1 MHNFD
6 QEIDEETFEVLATQ
20 YQEIIVQQMV
30 DETNAKDPDELRKIR
45 IAGLKAMMRATFL
58 TNPLATEA
66 DFERLWPQ
74 MFDDALI
81 EYTQTTQYEVMEQI
95 VENVEGDDDD
105 DDEDDDEFDDDDE
118 DESEDDQKTPF

>member
-20 YQEIIVQQMV
+20 YQEIIIKQMA
-30 DETNAKDPDELRKIR
+30 DETNAKDATELRNIR

-105 DDEDDDEFDDDDE
+105 EDDDDEFDDDDE
-118 DESEDDQKTPF
+118 DELEDDQ

>member
-20 YQEIIVQQMV
+20 YQEIIIQQMA
-30 DETNAKDPDELRKIR
+30 DETNAKNPDELRNIR

-66 DFERLWPQ
+66 DFDRLWPR
-74 MFDDALI
+74 MFDDALV

-95 VENVEGDDDD
+95 VENVDGDDD
-105 DDEDDDEFDDDDE
+105 EDDEFDDDDD

>member
-20 YQEIIVQQMV
+20 YQEIIIQQMA
-30 DETNAKDPDELRKIR
+30 DETNAKNATELRNIR

-66 DFERLWPQ
+66 DFERLWPR
-74 MFDDALI
+74 MFDDALV

-95 VENVEGDDDD
+95 VENVDGDDDD
-105 DDEDDDEFDDDDE
+105 EDDEFDDDDE
-118 DESEDDQKTPF
+118 DDDDELEDDQKTPF

>member
-30 DETNAKDPDELRKIR
+30 DETNAKDPDELRTIR

-58 TNPLATEA
+58 TNPLATDA
-66 DFERLWPQ
+66 DLQRLWPQ
-74 MFDDALI
+74 TFDDALN

-105 DDEDDDEFDDDDE
+105 EDDDEFDDDD
-118 DESEDDQKTPF
+118 DEVEDDQKTPF

>member
-30 DETNAKDPDELRKIR
+30 DETNAKDATELRNIR

-95 VENVEGDDDD
+95 VENVDGDEDDDD
-105 DDEDDDEFDDDDE
+105 DDDFDDDE
-118 DESEDDQKTPF
+118 DDELEDDQKTPF

>member
-58 TNPLATEA
+58 TNPSRRKRISKDCGT
-66 DFERLWPQ
+66 
-74 MFDDALI
+74 
-81 EYTQTTQYEVMEQI
+81 
-95 VENVEGDDDD
+95 NVRRC
-105 DDEDDDEFDDDDE
+105 
-118 DESEDDQKTPF
+118 SHRIHANHAV